1 MKLLTNVLLLLAL
14 SACGPMWE
22 DDEYEVYYNDGN
34 INLGIK
40 IDDSGTY
47 HGRVDHKVVA
57 VGADEK
63 YVVVKQLKPGE
74 AAPSYFYIVREKDNK
89 YLNSDE
95 ITQGPFSAVRFNE
108 LSQKL
113 GLPSFSKEF

>member
-1 MKLLTNVLLLLAL
+1 MKLFTSVLFVLML

-22 DDEYEVYYNDGN
+22 DGEYEVYYIDGH

-40 IDDSGTY
+40 IDDSGSY
-47 HGRVDHKVVA
+47 HGRVDHKIVT
-57 VGADEK
+57 VGANNK
-63 YVVVKQLKPGE
+63 YVVAKQLEPGGT
-74 AAPSYFYIVREKDNK
+74 APSYFYIVRENDNM

-95 ITQGPFSAVRFNE
+95 ITQGPFTEVRFNE

-113 GLPSFSKEF
+113 GFPSFSKVF